1 MKTKTATLIKF
12 SKTNTFY
19 WGEAKIMFSDLSSFN
34 NALARAASKLDVSW
48 NVYRLVDHGDST
60 SVYDSVKSS
69 KFYDSVKNLFYG
81 EMK

>member
-12 SKTNTFY
+12 SKTNKFY
-19 WGEAKIMFSDLSSFN
+19 WGEAKIMFSDLPSFYV
-34 NALARAASKLDVSW
+34 ALEFAASRLDVRW
-48 NVYRLVDHGDST
+48 NLYRLVNHGDST
-60 SVYDSVKSS
+60 SSYDSVKSP